1 MLIFACHQEKWFVLS
16 RELAGLLDDYI
27 GYSWR
32 LMHETSNSFAPY
44 EAITLFFPIALL
56 IFVHAIR
63 KRKLIQLPNDNSVS
77 YDVLMQPKENAL
89 DPLNERPPFSDFS
102 PSKFYLGVLFF
113 IGIIYLIVASR

>member
-1 MLIFACHQEKWFVLS
+1 MGLV
-16 RELAGLLDDYI
+16 GLLDDYI

-44 EAITLFFPIALL
+44 EAITFFFPIALL
-56 IFVHAIR
+56 IFVYAIR

-77 YDVLMQPKENAL
+77 YDVLMQPKESAL

-102 PSKFYLGVLFF
+102 PSKFYLGVLLLFV
-113 IGIIYLIVASR
+113 IICLIAASR